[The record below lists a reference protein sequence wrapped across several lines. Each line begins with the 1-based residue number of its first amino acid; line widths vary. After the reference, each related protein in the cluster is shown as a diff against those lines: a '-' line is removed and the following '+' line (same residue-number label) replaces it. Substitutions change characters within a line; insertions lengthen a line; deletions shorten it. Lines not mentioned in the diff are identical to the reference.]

1 MDGAAHQ
8 IHAVKKQVKRAL
20 KYRRVLILFFMLIH
34 GADPANNIAKHALRP
49 GVQKGE

>member
-20 KYRRVLILFFMLIH
+20 KYRRVLILFMLIH
-34 GADPANNIAKHALRP
+34 GADPANNTAKHTLRP

>member
-20 KYRRVLILFFMLIH
+20 KYRRVLILFFMLVH

>member
-1 MDGAAHQ
+1 
-8 IHAVKKQVKRAL
+8 
-20 KYRRVLILFFMLIH
+20 MLIH